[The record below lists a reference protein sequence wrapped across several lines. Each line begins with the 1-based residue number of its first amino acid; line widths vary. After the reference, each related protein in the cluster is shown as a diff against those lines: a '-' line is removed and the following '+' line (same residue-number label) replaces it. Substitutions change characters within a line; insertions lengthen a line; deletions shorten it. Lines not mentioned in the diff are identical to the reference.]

1 MTLVTSL
8 FSRITRTPRLTV
20 FFTFC
25 DSCCS
30 LFQTAENEGNVRFRR
45 LVRQHKADYIAAEKR
60 IRKDAIAR
68 EILDIIA
75 SRGGKFLRKVE
86 SKNELIRL
94 GVPPGISFKDVWAR
108 VDEDTQVQKVK
119 QALRN
124 KDDAGELPPPSES
137 EKAAA
142 ARGSG
147 LGGQTVTNELPRGVK
162 DEGNVH
168 RADCNIHF
176 GAGALERA
184 SSGSGEDEKL
194 SSKVVKRYDLKG
206 VNSPASTIKK
216 TADVSSKLSPGRT
229 GPILPFGGRRLS
241 GISDTGQ
248 AQRLGAPVGIAD
260 NMMHRDAWDK
270 SKAAPTEEEL
280 RTLQELRRL
289 RMMREQM
296 GVNSALGGAVG
307 LSSAGAGGLDST
319 GGMYG
324 PNYRGLAN
332 AEFRQMRAQRLQA
345 QQLQAQRM
353 AAASFR
359 GANIPSVTG
368 SIGAPLHPS
377 LAMAARQPYMESQ
390 SFQRRLSTGSMG
402 GVSLQDKQ
410 GHVRGLDPTGS
421 VDTTHAYGAAE
432 TPPSALGRTGA
443 DSAGERAI
451 GIAQAMKR
459 ADAFPPAESLELSYL
474 ETIILLTLC
483 SHGLPVWSP
492 DADTKS
498 FVDVPA
504 FAAKR
509 FDWTWCDFASLV
521 KQNARQAKSSPES
534 VRQAGLAAAEYMAD
548 PRELATKTVM
558 LIEKVRRHSSA
569 GTAQRKQWS
578 GLGMRVPLWLDR
590 ELSRWAMS
598 LGVADPTGRPV
609 PFSVAD
615 FAAEHPGCKEDPSV
629 VATAAFDP
637 PLADDVVDQ
646 VALLTRLRSVFA
658 KSKPTELRNKLEAA
672 VKEVDSTGDGWQD
685 RPKGWEHN
693 EGGSLIS
700 REMLLC
706 DRLLRSGFTGV
717 TSSVS
722 ELSSDFQLVSCFIRD
737 VLEMCWLLSGHL
749 THVCFLPLLLY
760 RPRQAVLVIPILPP
774 VSPWG

>member
-1 MTLVTSL
+1 M
-8 FSRITRTPRLTV
+8 
-20 FFTFC
+20 
-25 DSCCS
+25 
-30 LFQTAENEGNVRFRR
+30 
-45 LVRQHKADYIAAEKR
+45 RQHKAGYIAAEKR

-86 SKNELIRL
+86 TKNELIRL

-168 RADCNIHF
+168 RADCNIQF
-176 GAGALERA
+176 GTGALERA
-184 SSGSGEDEKL
+184 SSGSGEQEEKL
-194 SSKVVKRYDLKG
+194 SSRMVKRYDLKGG

-216 TADVSSKLSPGRT
+216 TTDVSSKLSPRRT
-229 GPILPFGGRRLS
+229 GPILPLGGRRLS
-241 GISDTGQ
+241 GISDTAQ
-248 AQRLGAPVGIAD
+248 AQQQRLVGPGGITD
-260 NMMHRDAWDK
+260 SMLHRDAWDK
-270 SKAAPTEEEL
+270 SKAAPTEGEL
-280 RTLQELRRL
+280 RTLQELQRL

-296 GVNSALGGAVG
+296 GVNPALGGAGG
-307 LSSAGAGGLDST
+307 LSSAGVGGLDGT

-324 PNYRGLAN
+324 ANYRGLAN
-332 AEFRQMRAQRLQA
+332 AEYRQMQAQRLQS

-353 AAASFR
+353 AAASFC

-368 SIGAPLHPS
+368 AIGAPLRPS

-390 SFQRRLSTGSMG
+390 SFQRRMSTGSMG
-402 GVSLQDKQ
+402 GKLIQDKQ
-410 GHVRGLDPTGS
+410 GPGRGLDPAGAI
-421 VDTTHAYGAAE
+421 DTSHPYDAAE
-432 TPPSALGRTGA
+432 SPSSESAFGRTGA

-459 ADAFPPAESLELSYL
+459 AEAFPPAESLELSHL
-474 ETIILLTLC
+474 ETIILLTL
-483 SHGLPVWSP
+483 SSRGLPVWSP
-492 DADTKS
+492 DAETKS

-509 FDWTWCDFASLV
+509 FDWTWCDFASLLR
-521 KQNARQAKSSPES
+521 QNARQAKSSPES
-534 VRQAGLAAAEYMAD
+534 VRQAGIAAAEYLAD

-569 GTAQRKQWS
+569 GTTQRKQWS

-598 LGVADPTGRPV
+598 LGVADPTGRPM
-609 PFSVAD
+609 PFSVTD
-615 FAAEHPGCKEDPSV
+615 FATEHPGCKEDPSV
-629 VATAAFDP
+629 MATAAFDP
-637 PLADDVVDQ
+637 QLADDIVDQ
-646 VALLTRLRSVFA
+646 VALLTRLRSLFA
-658 KSKPTELRNKLEAA
+658 KSKPSDLSYKMEAA
-672 VKEVDSTGDGWQD
+672 VKEVDSIGDGWQD
-685 RPKGWEHN
+685 QPKGWEHS
-693 EGGSLIS
+693 EGGSVS
-700 REMLLC
+700 REVLLC

-737 VLEMCWLLSGHL
+737 ALETCWVL
-749 THVCFLPLLLY
+749 
-760 RPRQAVLVIPILPP
+760 
-774 VSPWG
+774 